1 MLWFQGDSNSLD
13 QRFADAAAYSQ
24 RLRDRAATVLSP
36 QQLAVFVQMQD
47 ELLAMMRSHMR
58 PPR

>member
-1 MLWFQGDSNSLD
+1 M
-13 QRFADAAAYSQ
+13 
-24 RLRDRAATVLSP
+24 RDRAATVLSP